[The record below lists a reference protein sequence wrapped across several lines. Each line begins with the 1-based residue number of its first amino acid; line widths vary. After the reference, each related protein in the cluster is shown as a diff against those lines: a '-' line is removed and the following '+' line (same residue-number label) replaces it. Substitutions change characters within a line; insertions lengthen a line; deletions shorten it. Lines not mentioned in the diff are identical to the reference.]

1 MQNKDHIKN
10 IDKIINIQEQELLYE
25 KYKTLWRAVIMQ
37 AIIDLKNN
45 GSKNEDRKNKIKAF
59 LWINPN
65 KKDFKTVCE
74 RAELNPDFVYKY
86 KLRIINNKNFKMKF
100 I

>member
-10 IDKIINIQEQELLYE
+10 INKIINIQEQELLYE

-45 GSKNEDRKNKIKAF
+45 GSKNEDRFVKEQNLIQI
-59 LWINPN
+59 LYIN
-65 KKDFKTVCE
+65 
-74 RAELNPDFVYKY
+74 
-86 KLRIINNKNFKMKF
+86 IN
-100 I
+100 